1 MSHDER
7 STDILL
13 YLDNALTGQRLED
26 FRAHLAGCS
35 NCSER
40 LQEELA
46 LSSLLHKTRPLYL
59 APQALRARV
68 VAAAAQ
74 QASAGS
80 PISARSGKTRTQKLT
95 RWLRD
100 VARPVFGWKPL
111 VAMTLVLALSLV
123 FIPGALQRVRANDFV
138 EAATQFHRNYLGGA
152 LPLQCRSRSPE
163 EVTDWFAG
171 KTPFHFQLPSSQSA
185 PKGKEL
191 YWLTGA
197 RLVSYKGHPT
207 ALVAYETLTEKIT
220 LLVASSKSVAVAG
233 GEQLQSGSL
242 TFHYRSEA
250 NFEVITWTNHGLS
263 YALVASLT
271 GSPQHSCL
279 VCHQNMADQN
289 LVEHYRKRGEKILAR
304 TVSFEVFACAH
315 IAHVYSE
322 RTARE

>member
-1 MSHDER
+1 MSHSDER

-13 YLDNALTGQRLED
+13 YLDNALTGQRFED
-26 FRAHLAGCS
+26 FCAHLAGCS
-35 NCSER
+35 NCRER

-46 LSSLLHKTRPLYL
+46 LTSVLRKTRPLYL
-59 APQALRARV
+59 APKTLRDR
-68 VAAAAQ
+68 VAAAVTQ
-74 QASAGS
+74 QEPAGTPLS
-80 PISARSGKTRTQKLT
+80 GRSRETLMQKWT
-95 RWLRD
+95 RWLQNVTRL
-100 VARPVFGWKPL
+100 VFGWKL
-111 VAMTLVLALSLV
+111 LAAVTLV
-123 FIPGALQRVRANDFV
+123 FILSLMFIPAAVRSIRANDFV
-138 EAATQFHRNYLGGA
+138 EAATEIHRSYLDGD
-152 LPLQCRSRSPE
+152 LPLQCRSRSPGV
-163 EVTDWFAG
+163 VTDWFAG

-185 PKGKEL
+185 PKDKEL

-250 NFEVITWTNHGLS
+250 SFEVITWTNHGLS

-289 LVEHYRKRGEKILAR
+289 LVEH
-304 TVSFEVFACAH
+304 
-315 IAHVYSE
+315 
-322 RTARE
+322 

>member
-1 MSHDER
+1 MSHCDEP

-26 FRAHLAGCS
+26 FRAHLADCS
-35 NCSER
+35 DCSVR

-68 VAAAAQ
+68 AAAVTQ

-80 PISARSGKTRTQKLT
+80 PISARSGKTRMKKLT
-95 RWLRD
+95 RWWRD
-100 VARPVFGWKPL
+100 VTRPVFAWKPL
-111 VAMTLVLALSLV
+111 VAMTLVLTLSLA
-123 FIPGALQRVRANDFV
+123 FIPGAVQRVRANDFV
-138 EAATQFHRNYLGGA
+138 EAAAKFHRSYLDGA

-163 EVTDWFAG
+163 AVTDWFAG
-171 KTPFHFQLPSSQSA
+171 KTTFHFQLPISQA
-185 PKGKEL
+185 VPKGKTL

-197 RLVSYKGHPT
+197 RLVSYKGNPV
-207 ALVAYETLTEKIT
+207 ALVAYETPTEKIS

-233 GEQLQSGSL
+233 GEELRSGGL
-242 TFHYRSEA
+242 TFHYRSGA
-250 NFEVITWTNHGLS
+250 NFEVITWTNHGLA

-289 LVEHYRKRGEKILAR
+289 SVEH
-304 TVSFEVFACAH
+304 
-315 IAHVYSE
+315 
-322 RTARE
+322 